1 VYPLPFGNAGGSSGS
16 FSIEERPASPN
27 DPGPHADNRWATAG
41 YLQAMEIPLLRGR
54 WFSDEDDAGHPNV
67 VVIDETLARAY
78 WPGQNP
84 IGKHVRSG
92 GSKAEW
98 EEIVGVVGHVR
109 RDSLEVDEN
118 KGVVYRSMAQDPV
131 GEASFLVRT
140 SINPDAMRSTIA
152 ETVRGADSQEAV
164 YDVRSLDSLVNDSLA
179 ARRLLVG
186 LLTLFGGLAL
196 LLAAIGIYGLLSFSA
211 AQRTTEIGIR
221 MALGAQRWQV
231 VSLVLRQSFQLIGI
245 GIVAGLVL
253 TFAAQRIL
261 THAFAAMN
269 TGMSVSLFVAA
280 MSLLLM
286 AGLAA
291 AIPANRSASVD
302 PVVALRNE

>member
-1 VYPLPFGNAGGSSGS
+1 
-16 FSIEERPASPN
+16 
-27 DPGPHADNRWATAG
+27 
-41 YLQAMEIPLLRGR
+41 
-54 WFSDEDDAGHPNV
+54 
-67 VVIDETLARAY
+67 
-78 WPGQNP
+78 
-84 IGKHVRSG
+84 
-92 GSKAEW
+92 
-98 EEIVGVVGHVR
+98 
-109 RDSLEVDEN
+109 
-118 KGVVYRSMAQDPV
+118 
-131 GEASFLVRT
+131 
-140 SINPDAMRSTIA
+140 
-152 ETVRGADSQEAV
+152 
-164 YDVRSLDSLVNDSLA
+164 
-179 ARRLLVG
+179 
-186 LLTLFGGLAL
+186 LAL

-269 TGMSVSLFVAA
+269 TGMSVSLLVAA

>member
-1 VYPLPFGNAGGSSGS
+1 
-16 FSIEERPASPN
+16 
-27 DPGPHADNRWATAG
+27 
-41 YLQAMEIPLLRGR
+41 
-54 WFSDEDDAGHPNV
+54 
-67 VVIDETLARAY
+67 
-78 WPGQNP
+78 
-84 IGKHVRSG
+84 
-92 GSKAEW
+92 
-98 EEIVGVVGHVR
+98 
-109 RDSLEVDEN
+109 
-118 KGVVYRSMAQDPV
+118 
-131 GEASFLVRT
+131 VRT